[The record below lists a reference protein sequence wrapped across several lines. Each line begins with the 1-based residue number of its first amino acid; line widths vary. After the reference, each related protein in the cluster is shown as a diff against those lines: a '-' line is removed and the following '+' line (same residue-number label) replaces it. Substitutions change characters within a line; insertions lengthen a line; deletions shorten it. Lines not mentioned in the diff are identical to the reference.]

1 MRPFNCAEHQ
11 GESVLMKN
19 MRILAAGFA
28 MTLVSLLAY
37 AAGPAGKPEGGKPP
51 GIDAIRAYEGSWEVS
66 VEHFDTA
73 HSKASKEKSLLRN
86 DCWKSGGYFA
96 CDQYVNGESKALL
109 VFTYD
114 AAKNMYASYPIP
126 SDGSAAGLGKLL
138 IEGNVWTFP
147 WESREGD
154 KTTYFR
160 VVNVFATPDQIESRQ
175 EFSTDN
181 VHWTLMAR
189 GLDKK
194 TGDK

>member
-1 MRPFNCAEHQ
+1 MTT
-11 GESVLMKN
+11 S
-19 MRILAAGFA
+19 AAGFA
-28 MTLVSLLAY
+28 VTLVSVLAH
-37 AAGPAGKPEGGKPP
+37 AAGPTDKPASGKPP
-51 GIDAIRAYEGSWEVS
+51 GIDAIRAYEGSWDVS

-73 HSKASKEKSLLRN
+73 YSKASKEKSSLRN

-96 CDQYVNGESKALL
+96 CNQFVNGESKALL

-114 AAKNMYASYPIP
+114 AAKNVYTSYPIP
-126 SDGSAAGLGKLL
+126 FDGSSAGLGKLL

-147 WESREGD
+147 WESKDGD

-160 VVNVFATPDQIESRQ
+160 VVNVFATPDQIEFRQ

-181 VHWTLMAR
+181 VHWTLMAK

-194 TGDK
+194 TGNK